1 MSSILSKKYS
11 LKDLKNLGHQLLSS
25 KLHINNLPLLIT
37 FISPSSPP
45 KHALESFISLHSFFT
60 PVINHLPTS
69 KSLVLSNN
77 HDDDKDPELVY
88 NIWLRSNFD
97 EFLNSLFA
105 VAVSPEADDTLR
117 EVALDGVME
126 FVKLGKGGKFQSM
139 IYQRFLQAIVYSPS
153 GIDVVV
159 ETLVSNFFNYIDVRY
174 FTYITL
180 EKLVRTLDS
189 RDIKDTNNT
198 HQDSENKSK
207 LSNLEFAIHKIHY
220 ILSDIPPLETKE
232 GQSDYQM
239 WSELGLSSKE
249 TDGKQSK
256 EGDQENR
263 PKKSNS
269 DYFAKLVALIV
280 ITHGCL
286 ARSFDIADCQ
296 KMKLKFTKAWLS
308 FLRLSLPLDVY
319 KEVLVTLHQIV
330 IRFVK
335 SDNAMP
341 LHSHDTTWSRI
352 SNFYEKLYALLE
364 PSIFMA
370 KHRAKFFELLD
381 SCLKSPLLPAY
392 LAAAFTKKLSRLSL
406 VVPPPGALVVI
417 AIIHNLLRRHPSINF
432 LVQQQNDET
441 DGDSSRR
448 ENENSESVKES
459 NACTDISTAKP
470 GIDMFNSEETDPA
483 KSNAM
488 RSSLWEID
496 TLRHHYCP
504 AVSRFVASLE
514 NDLTVRAKTTEIT
527 VKDFSSASY
536 ATIFRAE
543 IGRRIKQV
551 PLAFYKASPASLFL
565 ESDFPGW
572 SFKLDDSENEES
584 GNGNN
589 GLLTKS
595 VVADE
600 KSTKRRRIEC

>member
-1 MSSILSKKYS
+1 MQAPNSEE
-11 LKDLKNLGHQLLSS
+11 NLVE
-25 KLHINNLPLLIT
+25 
-37 FISPSSPP
+37 
-45 KHALESFISLHSFFT
+45 ALGECGIR
-60 PVINHLPTS
+60 
-69 KSLVLSNN
+69 
-77 HDDDKDPELVY
+77 EL
-88 NIWLRSNFD
+88 SNFD
-97 EFLNSLFA
+97 EFLKSLFA
-105 VAVSPEADDTLR
+105 VAVSPESDDTLR

-220 ILSDIPPLETKE
+220 ILSHIPPLETKE

-269 DYFAKLVALIV
+269 DIAK
-280 ITHGCL
+280 
-286 ARSFDIADCQ
+286 

-330 IRFVK
+330 IPHLSSPIMLCDFLTRSYDVGGVT
-335 SDNAMP
+335 SVMALSSLYILMTQHGLEYP
-341 LHSHDTTWSRI
+341 
-352 SNFYEKLYALLE
+352 NFYEKLYALLE

-406 VVPPPGALVVI
+406 VVPPSGALVVI

-459 NACTDISTAKP
+459 DACTDISTAKP
-470 GIDMFNSEETDPA
+470 GIDMFNSEETNPA

-551 PLAFYKASPASLFL
+551 PLAFYKASPASLFS

-595 VVADE
+595 VEADE
-600 KSTKRRRIEC
+600 KSTKRQRIEC